1 MMRYL
6 SWDEVKSL
14 DKFLVEDNDDAV
26 GIEIH
31 TGLYDERAE
40 DPYGKPETVKA
51 YTLEE
56 LSGGDFLKLGTNLLR
71 AVVCNRLYYTDGRNW
86 VDNTKMNVA
95 YIGARREGGY
105 DYERAVLTFQDP
117 VVILPDE
124 EILALDRFMAR
135 DNKRVKALR
144 IMPGFRGLGGTNT
157 SGFSGDWERTRDYP
171 VEILDGGEFLW
182 AQGVSIRALIHDVLY
197 FVRTDRNGKA
207 RVFTQN
213 HRGNTTVLMG
223 EGIAYDTVA
232 ATEVILLLK

>member
-1 MMRYL
+1 MRYL

-105 DYERAVLTFQDP
+105 DYERRMRKFWPWIVLW
-117 VVILPDE
+117 
-124 EILALDRFMAR
+124 
-135 DNKRVKALR
+135 
-144 IMPGFRGLGGTNT
+144 PGIT
-157 SGFSGDWERTRDYP
+157 SGSKPCGLCPVSGAWAAPIPRAFP
-171 VEILDGGEFLW
+171 VTGSEPGI
-182 AQGVSIRALIHDVLY
+182 IRWRSWMAGN
-197 FVRTDRNGKA
+197 FCGRK
-207 RVFTQN
+207 VFPS
-213 HRGNTTVLMG
+213 GL
-223 EGIAYDTVA
+223 
-232 ATEVILLLK
+232 